1 MKMKSWKRGMVFV
14 AAAIGAV
21 LLAGADTASAKTG
34 KVELNLTGTPVQ
46 NRRPQALEKAKKV
59 TIKCSKPSV
68 VKVKYKK
75 NRKDKRIVFT
85 GKKKGTAVVTVKCHL
100 KNKKT
105 KSYKYKVRVVKGKK
119 VSDLD
124 RAKEAFKIQNQYR
137 KEKGVAALEWSDELY
152 RFCLYRLKN
161 SGFDA
166 HKNLGRDMNGYFG
179 DYVKYKHLL
188 FSENQDAGN
197 SSAKATMKVWKS
209 SSGHYQNL
217 LSKNHVCGAIACYNN
232 MWCAIF
238 YDKDKSEVE
247 NWRDYQIK
255 KITVKRYDS
264 GKGTY
269 LGGCSIGYYETDDH
283 WNTLQ
288 AATISKASGKDIYL
302 AVGKTYT
309 IYERKKPDG
318 CEKAESVTIT
328 VTEDGISEITL
339 NS

>member
-1 MKMKSWKRGMVFV
+1 MKNQCWKKGIAFA
-14 AAAIGAV
+14 AAAIGV
-21 LLAGADTASAKTG
+21 ILLAGADTASAKTG

-85 GKKKGTAVVTVKCHL
+85 GKKKGTAVVTVKCRL
-100 KNKKT
+100 KNKKK
-105 KSYKYKVRVVKGKK
+105 KSYRYKVRVVKGKK
-119 VSDLD
+119 VSDLS
-124 RAKEAFKIQNQYR
+124 RAKEAFEIQNWYR
-137 KEKGVAALEWSDELY
+137 KEKGVAALDWSDELY

-166 HKNLGRDMNGYFG
+166 HKNLGRDMNEYFG
-179 DYVKYKHLL
+179 DYVKYKKLL

-209 SSGHYQNL
+209 SSGHYHNL

-247 NWRDYQIK
+247 NWRNYQIK

-269 LGGCSIGYYETDDH
+269 LGGCSIGYYETEDH

-288 AATISKASGKDIYL
+288 AASISKESGKDIYL

-309 IYERKKPDG
+309 IYERKRPDG
-318 CEKAESVTIT
+318 CEKAEPVTIT
-328 VTEDGISEITL
+328 VTGDGISEIIL
-339 NS
+339 KS

>member
-1 MKMKSWKRGMVFV
+1 MKMKNWKRNVAFV
-14 AAAIGAV
+14 AAAIGAI

-85 GKKKGTAVVTVKCHL
+85 GKKKGTAVVTVKCRV

-119 VSDLD
+119 VTDLG
-124 RAKEAFKIQNQYR
+124 RAKKAFKIQNQYR

-152 RFCLYRLKN
+152 QFCLYRLKN
-161 SGFDA
+161 SGMDK
-166 HKNLGRDMNGYFG
+166 HENLLKDMNGYFG

-188 FSENQDAGN
+188 FAENLDAGN
-197 SSAKATMKVWKS
+197 SSAKDTMEVWKN
-209 SSGHYQNL
+209 SSGHYHNL
-217 LSKNHVCGAIACYNN
+217 LSKNHVCGAIACYKD

-238 YDKDKSEVE
+238 YDKDRSEVE
-247 NWRDYQIK
+247 NWRDYKIK
-255 KITVKRYDS
+255 KIIIKRYDS
-264 GKGTY
+264 GKGAYTAD
-269 LGGCSIGYYETDDH
+269 CSIGYYETDDH

-302 AVGKTYT
+302 AVGRTYT
-309 IYERKKPDG
+309 IYERKRPDG
-318 CEKAESVTIT
+318 CEKAQSVTIT
-328 VTEDGISEITL
+328 VTENGVSEVVL
-339 NS
+339 SS

>member
-1 MKMKSWKRGMVFV
+1 M
-14 AAAIGAV
+14 
-21 LLAGADTASAKTG
+21 
-34 KVELNLTGTPVQ
+34 
-46 NRRPQALEKAKKV
+46 
-59 TIKCSKPSV
+59 
-68 VKVKYKK
+68 
-75 NRKDKRIVFT
+75 
-85 GKKKGTAVVTVKCHL
+85 
-100 KNKKT
+100 
-105 KSYKYKVRVVKGKK
+105 
-119 VSDLD
+119 SDLD

-137 KEKGVAALEWSDELY
+137 KAKGVAALEWSDELY

-166 HKNLGRDMNGYFG
+166 HKNLGKDMNGYFG

-188 FSENQDAGN
+188 FGENLDAGN
-197 SSAKATMKVWKS
+197 SSAKDTMKVWKG

-339 NS
+339 SS

>member
-1 MKMKSWKRGMVFV
+1 MKMKIWKRSMPFAVT
-14 AAAIGAV
+14 AIGV
-21 LLAGADTASAKTG
+21 ILLAGADTVSAKTG

-68 VKVKYKK
+68 VKVKFKK

-85 GKKKGTAVVTVKCHL
+85 GKKKGIAVVTVRCRL
-100 KNKKT
+100 KNKK
-105 KSYKYKVRVVKGKK
+105 KKFYKYKVKVVKGKK
-119 VSDLD
+119 VSDLG

-152 RFCLYRLKN
+152 QFCLYRLKN

-197 SSAKATMKVWKS
+197 SSAKDTMKVWKS
-209 SSGHYQNL
+209 SSGHYHNL
-217 LSKNHVCGAIACYNN
+217 LSEKHISGAIACYNN

-288 AATISKASGKDIYL
+288 AATISKESGKDIYL

-309 IYERKKPDG
+309 IYERKRPNG

-328 VTEDGISEITL
+328 VTEDDISEIIL
-339 NS
+339 KS

>member
-1 MKMKSWKRGMVFV
+1 MRRKSWKKGMAFAVG
-14 AAAIGAV
+14 AIGV
-21 LLAGADTASAKTG
+21 ILLAGANTASAKTG

-85 GKKKGTAVVTVKCHL
+85 GKKKGMAVVTVKCHL
-100 KNKKT
+100 KNKKK
-105 KSYKYKVRVVKGKK
+105 KSYRYKVRVVKGKK
-119 VSDLD
+119 VSDVS

-166 HKNLGRDMNGYFG
+166 HKNLGRDMNEYFG
-179 DYVKYKHLL
+179 DYVKYKKLL

-197 SSAKATMKVWKS
+197 SSARATMKVWKS
-209 SSGHYQNL
+209 SSGHYHNL
-217 LSKNHVCGAIACYNN
+217 LSENHVCGAIACYNN

-255 KITVKRYDS
+255 KITVKRYDG

-302 AVGKTYT
+302 EVGRTYT

-318 CEKAESVTIT
+318 CGRAESVMIT
-328 VTEDGISEITL
+328 VTEDGISEIIL
-339 NS
+339 KS